1 MNLVTLLARSTAGA
15 ALASVLVTGCGNGDT
30 TAPQGNAPA
39 AVPASQ
45 VPYLPPVSAPRPN
58 CPLSADQAERAS
70 TTRIAPEC
78 LRSRQRAAQ
87 QEYRQLT
94 RTHTFGHQ

>member
-15 ALASVLVTGCGNGDT
+15 VLVSVLVTGCGNGDT

-45 VPYLPPVSAPRPN
+45 VPYLPPVGPTQPN

-70 TTRIAPEC
+70 ATRTSPEC
-78 LRSRQRAAQ
+78 LRSRQRAAR
-87 QEYRQLT
+87 QEYRRLT
-94 RTHTFGHQ
+94 RTHPFGHQ